1 MILATMIDP
10 APLFS
15 IITITKENLE
25 GLRHTAQSVQGQSS
39 NHYEWIVVDG
49 DSKDGTMDFLKTLK
63 AVTISEPDRGLY
75 HAMNKGID
83 RARGAYLIFMNAG
96 DSFADPDI
104 LSTLVKAIQT
114 FRPDFLYGDAL
125 EDNGFYKKAR
135 SHRAIKLGMFT
146 HHQAMVYKKDVI
158 GELRY
163 DETYKIAAD
172 YDFTA
177 RVLKRCQ
184 NPHYIPCAICYFAA
198 GGISQRS
205 MTLGRR
211 EQFTARQR
219 LNLCPPW
226 NNLLIYMKQKLAGE
240 LRVAAP
246 GFYSKIRQ
254 K

>member
-1 MILATMIDP
+1 MTDP

-15 IITITKENLE
+15 IITITKDNLE

-39 NHYEWIVVDG
+39 NDYEWIVIDG
-49 DSKDGTMDFLKTLK
+49 DSNDGTKDFLKTLK
-63 AVTISEPDRGLY
+63 AVAISEPDRGLY

-83 RARGAYLIFMNAG
+83 LARGPYLIFMNAG

-104 LSTLVKAIQT
+104 LSTLTKTIQT

-135 SHRAIKLGMFT
+135 SHTAIKRGMFT
-146 HHQAMVYKKDVI
+146 HHQAMVYAKDTI
-158 GELRY
+158 ADLRY

-172 YDFTA
+172 YDFTV
-177 RVLKRCQ
+177 RVLKHCRT
-184 NPHYIPCAICYFAA
+184 PHYIPCAFCYFAA

-205 MTLGRR
+205 MRLGRR
-211 EQFTARQR
+211 EQFTARQK

-226 NNLLIYMKQKLAGE
+226 ANLLIYMKQKLAAE
-240 LRVAAP
+240 LRLAAP
-246 GFYSKIRQ
+246 DFYSKIRQ